1 MFSSK
6 RTSRA
11 TLASSSRSVKNSDT
25 TLTPALDGS
34 SEYQAYLDKS
44 SSIRAPSVES
54 PAPTVTAQTCTR
66 DPTLLTSRPTTANTH
81 TSPRTSHTALEPIR
95 PARARR
101 QKVHRVERAED
112 PQEYPGPIALSILTF
127 GICAS
132 VFLVSLD
139 RTIVATVRLNL
150 QL

>member
-1 MFSSK
+1 MFPSK

-11 TLASSSRSVKNSDT
+11 TSASNTRSMKDSDT

-34 SEYQAYLDKS
+34 SEYQVYLDKS
-44 SSIRAPSVES
+44 SSIRAPSLES
-54 PAPTVTAQTCTR
+54 PAPTVTAQTFSR
-66 DPTLLTSRPTTANTH
+66 DHTLSTSRPTTANTD
-81 TSPRTSHTALEPIR
+81 TSPRTGHSAIEPIR
-95 PARARR
+95 SARARR
-101 QKVHRVERAED
+101 PKVHRVERAED

>member
-1 MFSSK
+1 MFPSNK
-6 RTSRA
+6 TSRA
-11 TLASSSRSVKNSDT
+11 ISASKPRSMKDSET

-44 SSIRAPSVES
+44 SSVRAPSPLS
-54 PAPTVTAQTCTR
+54 PAPTVTAQRFPEDHTI
-66 DPTLLTSRPTTANTH
+66 LTSRPTTANTDIPQRAH
-81 TSPRTSHTALEPIR
+81 PAIEPIR
-95 PARARR
+95 SARARR

-112 PQEYPGPIALSILTF
+112 PQEYPGPTALAILTF

-139 RTIVATVRLNL
+139 RTIVATVRLNP